1 MFTSCTNLT
10 SVIIPTSVTTIG
22 IFHHKIT
29 MTTVIILPSLG
40 WYAFSQSALKS
51 VTIPTSITNID
62 IEVFGECL
70 NLVSVTIPTSVT
82 TIGTI
87 TLH

>member
-1 MFTSCTNLT
+1 
-10 SVIIPTSVTTIG
+10 
-22 IFHHKIT
+22 
-29 MTTVIILPSLG
+29 MTTVIILSSLG
-40 WYAFSQSALKS
+40 WYAFFQSALKS
-51 VTIPTSITNID
+51 VTIPASITAID
-62 IEVFGECL
+62 TGVFGECL